1 MNQQKKLKIVGF
13 DPSYRNW
20 GIAIG
25 SAPLDTGVMTI
36 DDLQTICTE
45 QQPKGGNVRAS
56 TWDIQ
61 CAYSLFEGVYNVAKD
76 ADIIC
81 VEVPTGAQNNKGAT
95 GHGICLGILGS
106 LFSNKLILVTPQSVK
121 KIIGAKDATK
131 AESVALAVK
140 KHPEAPWPMYRG
152 KVSVGKAEH
161 CADAIHAIYAAAQT
175 KEFKQLIQEYNHA
188 NPNQET
194 A

>member
-1 MNQQKKLKIVGF
+1 
-13 DPSYRNW
+13 
-20 GIAIG
+20 
-25 SAPLDTGVMTI
+25 MTI
-36 DDLQTICTE
+36 DDLRTVQTE
-45 QQPKGGNVRAS
+45 PQPQGGKVRAG

-61 CAYSLFEGVYNVAKD
+61 SAYTLFDGVFEVVKD
-76 ADIIC
+76 ADIVC
-81 VEVPTGAQNNKGAT
+81 VEVPTGSQDAKAALGR
-95 GHGICLGILGS
+95 GICIGILGS

-121 KIIGAKDATK
+121 NIIGAKDATK